1 MPAFNFA
8 NITDRS
14 IMENKITAYDYFLRL
29 CEMSLA
35 TFKWNNL
42 PDTCDVRYLEL
53 SLLTCG
59 QAIFFKDDV
68 TDDYL
73 NMRFVTESLDIY
85 GNPDQRIA
93 YSYDGKYTK
102 FLDKT
107 NSVAIYNNK
116 LRNPFTLNLVAFAQR
131 LENIDRTIDV
141 NVLAQKTPMLLVG
154 DQKQML
160 ALRNV
165 YKKYVGNEPV
175 LFADKQINSVEI
187 KSIRTDAPYMAD
199 RLWSLKMDIW
209 NEALTYLGVPNI
221 SINKKERMVTDE
233 VNRTQGGVLLNRDV
247 RLMERQ
253 KACEDI
259 NKMFG
264 LNVSCEYNNEYGE
277 VGADA
282 TEDIVENKEVNV
294 NE

>member
-1 MPAFNFA
+1 MPAFNLT
-8 NITDRS
+8 NITDRT
-14 IMENKITAYDYFLRL
+14 IMQNEVTAFDYFLRL

-59 QAIFFKDDV
+59 QAIFFRDDV
-68 TDDYL
+68 TGDYL
-73 NMRFVTESLDIY
+73 NMRFVVESLDIY
-85 GNPDQRIA
+85 GNPDKRTA

-102 FLDKT
+102 SLDKT

-116 LRNPFTLNLVAFAQR
+116 LRNPFTLNLVAFAKR

-141 NVLAQKTPMLLVG
+141 NVLAQKTPVLLVG

-165 YKKYVGNEPV
+165 YRKYVGNEPV

-247 RLMERQ
+247 RLSERQ

-259 NKMFG
+259 NRMFG
-264 LNVSCEYNNEYGE
+264 LNVSCEFNNDYGE
-277 VGADA
+277 VG
-282 TEDIVENKEVNV
+282 EDGDVEEVEKEVIDNG
-294 NE
+294 